1 MLSLMEPFFRTRI
14 DEVESSVV
22 TLPLPITIT
31 LVSVCVYDHLSDL

>member
-31 LVSVCVYDHLSDL
+31 LGQCVYELD